1 MARDSGLL
9 TGAKVVASRA
19 EGLSTATREQ
29 VVQPSRAGIEIR
41 GLGRRFGDHEVV
53 RSLDL
58 SLAPGERVAF
68 WGPNGSGKSTVLRCI
83 AGTLLP
89 SSGQVLVNG
98 FSAGTLEARR
108 AVGASLAQERS
119 FYLRL
124 TGHVNLLFFARLH
137 SASEREARHRV
148 GVLEEELELEDIAAE
163 RVDRCSTGMVQQL
176 GFARALLG
184 NPAVVLLD
192 EPTRS
197 LDEEA
202 RGRLWAAL
210 QRRPAVAALIATH
223 LKEDLDRCDW
233 RVVFPC

>member
-1 MARDSGLL
+1 L
-9 TGAKVVASRA
+9 VQPVAS
-19 EGLSTATREQ
+19 
-29 VVQPSRAGIEIR
+29 VVEIT

-53 RSLDL
+53 SSLDL
-58 SLAPGERVAF
+58 SLAPGERVAL

-89 SSGQVLVNG
+89 SRGRILVNG
-98 FSAGTLEARR
+98 FSAGTLDAKRG
-108 AVGASLAQERS
+108 VGASLAQERS

-137 SASEREARHRV
+137 SASEREARRRANAI
-148 GVLEEELELEDIAAE
+148 EAELELEDIAAE

-184 NPAVVLLD
+184 DPAVVLLD

-210 QRRPAVAALIATH
+210 ERRPAVATMIATH
-223 LKEDLDRCDW
+223 LKEDLDRCDR
-233 RVVFPC
+233 RVIFPC

>member
-1 MARDSGLL
+1 MARDPGLL
-9 TGAKVVASRA
+9 TGSKLAATRPEEASTSTRDQAVQQSRA
-19 EGLSTATREQ
+19 
-29 VVQPSRAGIEIR
+29 VVEIT
-41 GLGRRFGDHEVV
+41 GLGRKFGDHEVV
-53 RSLDL
+53 SSLDL

-89 SSGQVLVNG
+89 SRGRILVNG
-98 FSAGTLEARR
+98 FPAGTLPARR

-124 TGHVNLLFFARLH
+124 TGHVNLLFYARLH
-137 SASEREARHRV
+137 SRSERDAQRRV
-148 GVLEEELELEDIAAE
+148 RALEEELELEDIAAE

-210 QRRPAVAALIATH
+210 QRRPTAAALIATH
-223 LKEDLDRCDW
+223 LKEDLDRCDE